1 MLSGFT
7 SEAYGTKCVFLMQ
20 PKVSY
25 HGFDSTNGKKKG
37 KRKQKGD
44 EGMHFHNLIV
54 KELQK
59 LYFRRYVFRSILW

>member
-1 MLSGFT
+1 MLSGFA

-25 HGFDSTNGKKKG
+25 HGFDSTNGKKTG
-37 KRKQKGD
+37 ERKQKGD
-44 EGMHFHNLIV
+44 ERMLFHNSIV

-59 LYFRRYVFRSILW
+59 LHFGRYVFRSI